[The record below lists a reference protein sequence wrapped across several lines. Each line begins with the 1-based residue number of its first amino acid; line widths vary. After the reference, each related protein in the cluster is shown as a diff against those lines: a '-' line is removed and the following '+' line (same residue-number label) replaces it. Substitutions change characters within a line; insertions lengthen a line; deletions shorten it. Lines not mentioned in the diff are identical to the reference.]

1 MTQLKTTRRQASGSV
16 EPVTA
21 LENGACKADPSA
33 RPLGWGAKGKEV
45 TEPQRGSSRDH
56 VPLQFLAILNMFAA
70 LA

>member
-1 MTQLKTTRRQASGSV
+1 M
-16 EPVTA
+16 A
-21 LENGACKADPSA
+21 LENEACKADPSA
-33 RPLGWGAKGKEV
+33 RPLGWGAEGKEE